1 MKLLSF
7 FNKINPVEVVKVLKN
22 SDEKIL
28 GKGILAMGGSGVL
41 ITSGV
46 TLITDGATYESWYE
60 IVGGAIMLIVGAFVG
75 VALSSKVEELKN
87 NSK

>member
-7 FNKINPVEVVKVLKN
+7 FTKINPVEVVKVLKN